1 MEKGTLFVVSA
12 PSGCGKGT
20 ILRPILEA
28 SDRIYYSVSATTR
41 QPRSEDV
48 DGVTYRFMTKEGFET
63 LISENGFFEYAKY
76 CDNYYGTPKAP
87 VLEHLENGDDVILE
101 IETQGAFNIKKEMP
115 EAVLIFILPP
125 SLKELRR
132 RLEKRGSE
140 NSEVI
145 DKRMSEAAREI
156 SLAKDYDY
164 VIINDGIEEA
174 IEDFKTVCK
183 IARLK
188 NNTENIINEVLNN
201 A

>member
-48 DGVTYRFMTKEGFET
+48 DGVTYRFMTKEGFEA

-87 VLEHLENGDDVILE
+87 VFEHLENGDDVILE

-174 IEDFKTVCK
+174 IEDFKTVCR